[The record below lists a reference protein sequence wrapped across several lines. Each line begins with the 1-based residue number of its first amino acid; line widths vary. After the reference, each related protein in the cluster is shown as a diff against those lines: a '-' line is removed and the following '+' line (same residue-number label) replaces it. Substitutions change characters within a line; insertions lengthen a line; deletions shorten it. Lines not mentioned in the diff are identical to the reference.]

1 MDIMNALQGEGGIAA
16 IARELGVDEGTA
28 QSGVTALLPAVMGGM
43 QNQADAHPQGL
54 GGLASILGGL
64 GGGGLLSQVTG
75 PEPTDPGAG
84 NDVLGQIFGSK
95 DTSRAVAS
103 DAAGRTGLS
112 PDLLKRML
120 PLVAML
126 AAGYVT
132 RQAGGG
138 AATGAG
144 GLGGVLGSV
153 LGGGASGG
161 GMGGLGGMLGG
172 LLGGGGGGGNA
183 LNDIPGRLGR

>member
-1 MDIMNALQGEGGIAA
+1 MDIMNALQGEGGVVA

-28 QSGVTALLPAVMGGM
+28 HSGISALLPAVMGGM

-54 GGLASILGGL
+54 GGLATILGGL

-75 PEPTDPGAG
+75 PEPTDPSAG

-112 PDLLKRML
+112 PDLLKKML

-126 AAGYVT
+126 AAGYFA
-132 RQAGGG
+132 RQSGGG
-138 AATGAG
+138 ATGGG

-153 LGGGASGG
+153 LGGGLSGG
-161 GMGGLGGMLGG
+161 GASTGGLGGMLGG
-172 LLGGGGGGGNA
+172 LLGGGGGGNA
-183 LNDIPGRLGR
+183 LNDILGRLGR

>member
-1 MDIMNALQGEGGIAA
+1 MDIMNALQGEGGVSA
-16 IARELGVDEGTA
+16 IARELGLDEATA
-28 QSGVTALLPAVMGGM
+28 QSGVAALLPAVLGGM
-43 QNQADAHPQGL
+43 QNKADTHPEGL

-64 GGGGLLSQVTG
+64 GGGGLLGQVTG
-75 PEPTDPGAG
+75 PEPTDPGPG

-112 PDLLKRML
+112 PDLLKKML

-126 AAGYVT
+126 AAGYFA
-132 RQAGGG
+132 RQSGGG
-138 AATGAG
+138 GPGG
-144 GLGGVLGSV
+144 GLGGGLGSV
-153 LGGGASGG
+153 LGGLGSG
-161 GMGGLGGMLGG
+161 GGLGGMLGG

-183 LNDIPGRLGR
+183 LNDILGKLGR

>member
-16 IARELGVDEGTA
+16 IARELGIDEGTA

-75 PEPTDPGAG
+75 PEPTDPSAG
-84 NDVLGQIFGSK
+84 NGVLGQIFGSK

-112 PDLLKRML
+112 PDLLKKML

-126 AAGYVT
+126 AAGYFA
-132 RQAGGG
+132 RQSGGN
-138 AATGAG
+138 AATGDG

-153 LGGGASGG
+153 LGGGTSGG
-161 GMGGLGGMLGG
+161 GAGGLGGMLGG
-172 LLGGGGGGGNA
+172 LLGGGGGGNA
-183 LNDIPGRLGR
+183 LNDILGRLGR